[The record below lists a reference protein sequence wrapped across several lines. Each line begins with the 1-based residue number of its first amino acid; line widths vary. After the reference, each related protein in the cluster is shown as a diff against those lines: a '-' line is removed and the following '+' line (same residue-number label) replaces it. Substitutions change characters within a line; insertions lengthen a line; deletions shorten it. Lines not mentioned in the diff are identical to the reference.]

1 MDHMQGLHWL
11 LEGIAIGF
19 ASAAMGYRSVVEDS

>member
-1 MDHMQGLHWL
+1 MQGFHWV

-19 ASAAMGYRSVVEDS
+19 ASAAMGYRRVVEGY